1 MSKKK
6 NNNSKIKKEEK
17 PINKNHK
24 DKRQNKKQNKK
35 QNKEKK
41 KEIKQQT
48 NNKNNSETFNNN
60 NNNNICLICY
70 SKDEKLIKLKCN
82 HILCSDCYHKWCK
95 IKETCPM
102 CRRKMFNTPA
112 EDPDFENLLRSLYDN
127 RTFLFQKSY

>member
-1 MSKKK
+1 MGKKRNKDSK
-6 NNNSKIKKEEK
+6 NKKEEK
-17 PINKNHK
+17 PIKK
-24 DKRQNKKQNKK
+24 QKNKKKDLNNNK
-35 QNKEKK
+35 KEKK
-41 KEIKQQT
+41 I
-48 NNKNNSETFNNN
+48 
-60 NNNNICLICY
+60 
-70 SKDEKLIKLKCN
+70 IKLKCN

>member
-17 PINKNHK
+17 PIKK
-24 DKRQNKKQNKK
+24 QKNKKKDLNNNK
-35 QNKEKK
+35 KEKK
-41 KEIKQQT
+41 IIKEEKS
-48 NNKNNSETFNNN
+48 NKDHSENSI
-60 NNNNICLICY
+60 NNNNICIICY
-70 SKDEKLIKLKCN
+70 SKEKKIIKLKCN

>member
-60 NNNNICLICY
+60 NNICLICY

-112 EDPDFENLLRSLYDN
+112 EDPDFENILRSLYDN
-127 RTFLFQKSY
+127 RSFLFQKSY

>member
-60 NNNNICLICY
+60 NNNICLICY

-112 EDPDFENLLRSLYDN
+112 EDPDFENILRSLYDN
-127 RTFLFQKSY
+127 RSFLFQKSY

>member
-1 MSKKK
+1 MGKKRNKDSK
-6 NNNSKIKKEEK
+6 NKKEEK

-41 KEIKQQT
+41 KEIKRQT
-48 NNKNNSETFNNN
+48 NNKNNSETFN

-112 EDPDFENLLRSLYDN
+112 EDPDFENILRSLYDN
-127 RTFLFQKSY
+127 RSFLFQKSY